1 MPNPTPSPDPTK
13 KSRSL
18 REFMEENNG
27 RQPGVARS
35 QPPAKEDPWGDNA
48 EKQTGLDSAS
58 DQEHEEIMRRL
69 RSQGGAVQPAAAAP
83 REERKPAARP
93 APAAAARPAPAPASS
108 PETEEL
114 KAENQELRTLVA
126 ELEESL
132 AAASQAGGGG
142 GAKDSSWE
150 DREREYEALLE
161 EKSEKIRELFV
172 KIQELEKQGGA
183 GGSGKEGGAAPA
195 RETPADNEELLA
207 LSDELERE
215 RCQIEQERRTL
226 DEDRRQ
232 LREDEES
239 MMRQMRE
246 MELQMAKERAEL
258 ARQRNELQRLHGEI
272 RHELELAQ
280 RDAAVNER
288 LKLLQRRHREVS
300 GEPADEPAPTRKSN
314 QGAGKGDQ
322 PKKDAGGSTGIMKRF
337 FGGGEKK

>member
-1 MPNPTPSPDPTK
+1 MPNPTPSPDPAK

-27 RQPGVARS
+27 RQPGVVRGQP
-35 QPPAKEDPWGDNA
+35 QPPKKEDPWGDSG
-48 EKQTGLDSAS
+48 EERTGVDSAS
-58 DQEHEEIMRRL
+58 DQEHDEIMRKL
-69 RSQGGAVQPAAAAP
+69 RGQGAAIQPVGAAP
-83 REERKPAARP
+83 REERRP
-93 APAAAARPAPAPASS
+93 ATRPAPAPAARPDSDGLRA
-108 PETEEL
+108 ENEEL
-114 KAENQELRTLVA
+114 HRIVA
-126 ELEESL
+126 ELEASL
-132 AAASQAGGGG
+132 AATQAQGGGG
-142 GAKDSSWE
+142 GGKDGSWE
-150 DREREYEALLE
+150 EREREYEALLE
-161 EKSEKIRELFV
+161 EKSEKIRELFS
-172 KIQELEKQGGA
+172 KNQELEKQVAAG
-183 GGSGKEGGAAPA
+183 GGSGGDSAAPA
-195 RETPADNEELLA
+195 REAPQDNEELLA

-258 ARQRNELQRLHGEI
+258 ARQRNELQRLHSEI

-300 GEPADEPAPTRKSN
+300 GEPADDPAPTKKSN
-314 QGAGKGDQ
+314 QGAGKNDQ
-322 PKKDAGGSTGIMKRF
+322 PKKDSGSGGIMKRF
-337 FGGGEKK
+337 FGGDKK

>member
-1 MPNPTPSPDPTK
+1 
-13 KSRSL
+13 
-18 REFMEENNG
+18 MEENNG

-48 EKQTGLDSAS
+48 EERTGLDSAS

-69 RSQGGAVQPAAAAP
+69 RGQGAAIQPVGAAP

-93 APAAAARPAPAPASS
+93 APAAPARPAPAPASS

-132 AAASQAGGGG
+132 AAASAQGGEGG
-142 GAKDSSWE
+142 GAKDASWE

-172 KIQELEKQGGA
+172 KIQELEKQGGGSGG

-195 RETPADNEELLA
+195 REGPADNEELLA

-300 GEPADEPAPTRKSN
+300 GEPADDPVPNKKSS

-322 PKKDAGGSTGIMKRF
+322 PKKDSGSTGIMKRF
-337 FGGGEKK
+337 FGGGDKK

>member
-1 MPNPTPSPDPTK
+1 
-13 KSRSL
+13 
-18 REFMEENNG
+18 MEENNG
-27 RQPGVARS
+27 RQPGVARN
-35 QPPAKEDPWGDNA
+35 QPQPAKEDPWGDGG
-48 EKQTGLDSAS
+48 EERTGLDSAS

-69 RSQGGAVQPAAAAP
+69 RGQGAAIQPVGAAP
-83 REERKPAARP
+83 RDERKPAARP
-93 APAAAARPAPAPASS
+93 APAPAARPAPAAAPSA
-108 PETEEL
+108 EVEEL
-114 KAENQELRTLVA
+114 KAENEQLHSLVA

-132 AAASQAGGGG
+132 AATSAQGGGA
-142 GAKDSSWE
+142 AKDSSWE

-161 EKSEKIRELFV
+161 EKSEKIRELFS
-172 KIQELEKQGGA
+172 KNQELEKQVTSG
-183 GGSGKEGGAAPA
+183 GGSAKEGDAAPA
-195 RETPADNEELLA
+195 REGPADNEELLA

-215 RCQIEQERRTL
+215 RCQIEQERRTI

-300 GEPADEPAPTRKSN
+300 GEPADDPAPNKKSS
-314 QGAGKGDQ
+314 QGAGKGDA
-322 PKKDAGGSTGIMKRF
+322 PKKESGSGSIMKRF
-337 FGGGEKK
+337 FGGGDKK

>member
-1 MPNPTPSPDPTK
+1 
-13 KSRSL
+13 
-18 REFMEENNG
+18 MEENNG

-35 QPPAKEDPWGDNA
+35 QPPAKEDPWGDKA
-48 EKQTGLDSAS
+48 EERTGLDSAS

-69 RSQGGAVQPAAAAP
+69 RSQGAAVQPVGAAP

-93 APAAAARPAPAPASS
+93 APAAPARPAPAPASS

-132 AAASQAGGGG
+132 AAASAQGGGGG
-142 GAKDSSWE
+142 GAKDASWE

-161 EKSEKIRELFV
+161 EKSEKIRELFS
-172 KIQELEKQGGA
+172 KNQELEKQVTSGSGGGA
-183 GGSGKEGGAAPA
+183 AAAPA
-195 RETPADNEELLA
+195 RETPPDNEELLA

-215 RCQIEQERRTL
+215 RCQIEQERRTI

-300 GEPADEPAPTRKSN
+300 GEPADDPAPTKKSN
-314 QGAGKGDQ
+314 QGAGKGDAA
-322 PKKDAGGSTGIMKRF
+322 KKEAGGSGSIMKRF
-337 FGGGEKK
+337 FGGGDKK